1 MNGVGRVQGL
11 TVQPVLVPIF
21 KLYKN
26 RCVGFFLYKRI
37 IDIDN
42 NGKGIYDSN
51 LNNWTRIIVL

>member
-26 RCVGFFLYKRI
+26 RCVGFFYTKESLILTIMEREFMTAI
-37 IDIDN
+37 
-42 NGKGIYDSN
+42 
-51 LNNWTRIIVL
+51 